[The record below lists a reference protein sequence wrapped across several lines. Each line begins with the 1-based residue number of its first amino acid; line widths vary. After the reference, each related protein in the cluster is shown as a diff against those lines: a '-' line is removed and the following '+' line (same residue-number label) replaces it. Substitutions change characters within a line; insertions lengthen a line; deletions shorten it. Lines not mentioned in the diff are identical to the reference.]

1 MTFCLFLREERRK
14 FITAKYADKQFSLS
28 DDEVD
33 LGDELSLQSDSSNNE
48 EIDQNILSEVRHF
61 GLIITNILSI
71 LTWKCM
77 YTGHL

>member
-1 MTFCLFLREERRK
+1 MTSCLFLREERRK

-61 GLIITNILSI
+61 GLNITNFLSI
-71 LTWKCM
+71 LTCKCM